1 MITKKHNPALL
12 LLSLM
17 LPVSFLVFLVLLIQN
32 GPVWKILLALGFY
45 VVFIVAV
52 LVNRKA
58 YTFL

>member
-1 MITKKHNPALL
+1 MITKKRNPALL

-17 LPVSFLVFLVLLIQN
+17 LPVSFLVFLALLIQN

>member
-1 MITKKHNPALL
+1 MITKKRNPALL

-17 LPVSFLVFLVLLIQN
+17 LPVSFLVFIVLLIQN

-45 VVFIVAV
+45 LVFIVAV
-52 LVNRKA
+52 MVNRKA

>member
-1 MITKKHNPALL
+1 MITKKRDPALL

-17 LPVSFLVFLVLLIQN
+17 LPLSFIVFMILLIQN

-45 VVFIVAV
+45 VVFIIAV
-52 LVNRKA
+52 LVNRKS